1 MTSPDLSTIIAEAGV
16 APARESDVPAITA
29 LNNTFSS
36 DGLTLQ
42 RTNAFIADRL
52 DGYQVIR
59 APDGTLLGCVAL
71 DDYSPSLVELI
82 SLAVTPEAHGHG
94 LGRRLIRAAETLARR
109 RGYPELF
116 AVSLADA
123 LFLGMG
129 FVESSIVRYPEKQAR
144 YATISRSELSIGR
157 KFCFTRWLG
166 NGTG

>member
-1 MTSPDLSTIIAEAGV
+1 VTAPEPFATAIGELVVE
-16 APARESDVPAITA
+16 PAREHDAADIAA

-42 RTNAFIADRL
+42 RTPEFIAARL
-52 DGYQVIR
+52 DGYRVIR
-59 APDGTLLGCVAL
+59 GADGALLGCVAL
-71 DDYSPSLVELI
+71 DEYSPSLVELI
-82 SLAVTPEAHGHG
+82 SLAVAPHAQGHG
-94 LGRRLIRAAETLARR
+94 LGRRLIRAAESLARR

-144 YATISRSELSIGR
+144 YASISRSELSIGR
-157 KFCFTRWLG
+157 KFCFTRWLA
-166 NGTG
+166 

>member
-1 MTSPDLSTIIAEAGV
+1 MTTPDLSTVLPEASV
-16 APARESDVPAITA
+16 EPARESDAAAIAA
-29 LNNTFSS
+29 LNNTFSA

-42 RTNAFIADRL
+42 RTPAFIEARL
-52 DGYQVIR
+52 DGYRVIR
-59 APDGTLLGCVAL
+59 GPGGLLLGCVAL
-71 DDYSPSLVELI
+71 DEYSPSLAELI
-82 SLAVTPEAHGHG
+82 SLAVAPQAQGHG

-157 KFCFTRWLG
+157 KFCFTRWMG
-166 NGTG
+166 SGSG